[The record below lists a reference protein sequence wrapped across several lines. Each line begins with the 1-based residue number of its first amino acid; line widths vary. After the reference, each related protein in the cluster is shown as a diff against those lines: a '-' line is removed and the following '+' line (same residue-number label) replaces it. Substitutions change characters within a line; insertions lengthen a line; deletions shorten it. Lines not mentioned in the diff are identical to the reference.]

1 MKNTLTKTNSFAM
14 ALGFF
19 DGVHRGHGA
28 LLEKVREVAEKSA
41 VLTFNQHPGTVLG
54 REKVPLITS
63 VEDRKWLFTHL
74 YGISQVIVEDFEKI
88 CSMEWEMFIDEFL
101 VKKWNVSHVVAGH
114 DFHFGQ
120 GGKGNPEKLKEKCE
134 ELGIHCTII
143 PAVVENNVVISSTVI
158 RNLLE
163 SGEVGKALAFSGHPH
178 ILSNQVQHGNKIGK
192 NTLGFPTVN
201 LAIPHQVLI
210 PKFGVYACKVWVED
224 EVFQAVTNV
233 GIRPTVT
240 EETDKSVSV
249 EGFLL
254 DFPDRDLYG
263 EELRME
269 FYDYLREEQKF
280 DSFSQLS
287 EQIAKDVENTRDF
300 FMGKGKEII

>member
-1 MKNTLTKTNSFAM
+1 MTNTLAKKPSFAM

-28 LLEKVREVAEKSA
+28 LLEKVRDLAEDCA
-41 VLTFNQHPGTVLG
+41 VLTFNQHPGTALG
-54 REKVPLITS
+54 RGTVPLITS
-63 VEDRKWLFTHL
+63 VADRTWLFSYL
-74 YGISQVIVEDFEKI
+74 YGISQVVVEDFHEI
-88 CSMEWEMFIDEFL
+88 CSMDWEAFIEEFL
-101 VKKWNVSHVVAGH
+101 VKKWKVTHVVAGH

-120 GGKGNPEKLKEKCE
+120 GGKGNPEKLQDKCHK
-134 ELGIHCTII
+134 LGIQCTII

-163 SGEVGKALAFSGHPH
+163 TGNMERATSFLGHPH
-178 ILSNQVQHGNKIGK
+178 ILSNKVQHGNKIGK

-201 LAIPHQVLI
+201 LAVPDQVLV
-210 PKFGVYACKVWVED
+210 PKFGVYACRVWVGD
-224 EVFQAVTNV
+224 EVFHAVTNV

-254 DFPDRDLYG
+254 DFPERDLYG

-269 FYDYLREEQKF
+269 FHGFLREEQKF
-280 DSFSQLS
+280 NSFPQLS
-287 EQIAKDVENTRDF
+287 EQIAKDVENTIHF
-300 FMGKGKEII
+300 FD